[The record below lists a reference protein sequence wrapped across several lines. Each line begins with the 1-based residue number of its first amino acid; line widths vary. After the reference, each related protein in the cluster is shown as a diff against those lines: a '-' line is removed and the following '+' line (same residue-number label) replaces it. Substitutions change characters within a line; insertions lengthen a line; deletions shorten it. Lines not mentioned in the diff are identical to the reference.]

1 MREPDTAA
9 DPEAGNA
16 APPASETGTESASHT
31 AAPPGPRKR
40 PPAETATGSPAGTA
54 AGAQPPR
61 TVVDRRDRGFLRR
74 LFSRLATDA
83 EDLDD
88 ADLQAAIPA
97 LGATPISRCRDREA
111 VCILGTLRTVT
122 FQPRAGVPAV
132 QAELWDGTGA
142 VTVVW
147 LGRRRIAGID
157 PGRAIKVRGR
167 ITALGGQRV
176 IYNPIYELRP
186 GPTA

>member
-1 MREPDTAA
+1 MPDETETAETTA
-9 DPEAGNA
+9 NPE
-16 APPASETGTESASHT
+16 TR
-31 AAPPGPRKR
+31 PPGTRAPRNR
-40 PPAETATGSPAGTA
+40 PA
-54 AGAQPPR
+54 
-61 TVVDRRDRGFLRR
+61 RDGGFIRR
-74 LFSRLATDA
+74 LISRLAA
-83 EDLDD
+83 ENAELDD

-97 LGATPISRCRDREA
+97 QGATPIAQCVDREA

-157 PGRAIKVRGR
+157 PGRAVKVRGR

-176 IYNPIYELRP
+176 IYNPVYELRP
-186 GPTA
+186 GLTE

>member
-1 MREPDTAA
+1 MREPETAA
-9 DPEAGNA
+9 DPETEAAA
-16 APPASETGTESASHT
+16 APAT
-31 AAPPGPRKR
+31 AATPGSGASAGPP
-40 PPAETATGSPAGTA
+40 
-54 AGAQPPR
+54 AGAQRPR
-61 TVVDRRDRGFLRR
+61 PVADRRDGGFLRR

-83 EDLDD
+83 EQLDD